1 MRKFGLIGDHLPHS
15 FSARYFA
22 EKFER
27 EGIRDCKYSL
37 YELPSIEALE
47 ELLLTPDLAGFNVTL
62 PYKRDVMRY
71 LDSVSQEAAAIGAV
85 NCVKIDKDGKLYGY
99 NTDIMGLRN
108 SMLDFLAGYRPNK
121 AIILGTGGAAASVR
135 YLLSELGIEYEVV
148 SRTSCEGRISYE
160 EVTDEM
166 IRSTELIVNATPLGT
181 YPNVDSAPAIRY
193 DLLTPS
199 HYLFDLVYN
208 PPLTKFLAQGEARG
222 AKICNGQAMLIGQ
235 AEEAWRIWN
244 E

>member
-27 EGIRDCKYSL
+27 EGITDCKYSL
-37 YELPSIEALE
+37 YELPEIEALE
-47 ELLLTPDLAGFNVTL
+47 ELLRSTPELEGFNVTL

-71 LDSVSQEAAAIGAV
+71 LDGISDEAAAIGAV
-85 NCVKIDKDGKLYGY
+85 NCVKIEGGKLYGY

-108 SMLDFLAGYRPNK
+108 SMVDFLAGYHPEH
-121 AIILGTGGAAASVR
+121 ALILGTGGAALSVMR
-135 YLLSELGIEYEVV
+135 LLEELNIEYKVV
-148 SRTSCEGRISYE
+148 SRRSGEGVITYD
-160 EVTDEM
+160 EVSDEM
-166 IRSTELIVNATPLGT
+166 LASTKLIVNATPLGT
-181 YPNVDSAPAIRY
+181 YPNVDGAPNINY

-208 PPLTKFLAQGEARG
+208 PPLTKFLSEGEARG
-222 AKICNGQAMLIGQ
+222 AHICNGQAMLVGQ
-235 AEEAWRIWN
+235 AVEAWNIWN
-244 E
+244 R